1 MWQKMKVLSR
11 VRNVICMTLLI
22 SAMSCQS
29 EYYWGAYATSHGE
42 KAQKRY
48 LKNQHGHKAQK
59 RFYHGGPTFGAQDI
73 SRK

>member
-1 MWQKMKVLSR
+1 MRRKTKVLSW
-11 VRNVICMTLLI
+11 VRNTICVILLI
-22 SAMSCQS
+22 GAVSCQS
-29 EYYWGAYATSHGE
+29 EYYWGAYATPYGE